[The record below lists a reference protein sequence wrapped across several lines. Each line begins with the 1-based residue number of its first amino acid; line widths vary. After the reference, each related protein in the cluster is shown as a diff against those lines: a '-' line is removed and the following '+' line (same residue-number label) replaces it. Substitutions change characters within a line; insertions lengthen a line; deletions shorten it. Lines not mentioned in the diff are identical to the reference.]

1 MRHKDPELMNRIRDF
16 AEDYY
21 LTEGHSPSTT
31 EIGEAVSI
39 ARGTAYKYLVAMDE
53 QGMISYDG
61 SEILTE
67 KIERIT
73 ATRDAVVYTGSVPC
87 GSPETVEAMIEDY
100 VSLPVSIFG
109 SDEMYILRTRG
120 DSMIEAG
127 IEEGDYVVIKKQ
139 TTADIGDIVVALH
152 DNENTLKTLRY
163 DQKRRKYILHP
174 ENAAMEDIEVDDLT
188 IQGVAKFV
196 IKAL

>member
-1 MRHKDPELMNRIRDF
+1 MRHKDPELMDRIRDF
-16 AEDYY
+16 AEGFY

-31 EIGEAVSI
+31 EIGEAVGI

-53 QGMISYDG
+53 RGMISYDG
-61 SEILTE
+61 TEILTE
-67 KIERIT
+67 KIERLT
-73 ATRDAVVYTGSVPC
+73 ATRGAEVYTGSIPC
-87 GSPETVEAMIEDY
+87 GAPETVEAMVEDY

-120 DSMIEAG
+120 DSMVEAG

-139 TTADIGDIVVALH
+139 STANIGDIVVALH

-163 DQKRRKYILHP
+163 DRKRRKYILHP
-174 ENAAMEDIEVDDLT
+174 ENAEMEDIEVDDLA

-196 IKAL
+196 IKPL

>member
-16 AEDYY
+16 AESYY

-31 EIGEAVSI
+31 EIGEAVGI
-39 ARGTAYKYLVAMDE
+39 ARGTAYKYLVAMNE
-53 QGMISYDG
+53 QGLISYDG
-61 SEILTE
+61 TEILTE
-67 KIERIT
+67 KIERLT
-73 ATRDAVVYTGSVPC
+73 ATRSAEVYTGSIPC
-87 GSPETVEAMIEDY
+87 GAPETVEAMVEDY

-139 TTADIGDIVVALH
+139 PTASIGDIVVALH

-163 DQKRRKYILHP
+163 DQNRRKYILHP
-174 ENAAMEDIEVDDLT
+174 ENADMEDIEVDDL
-188 IQGVAKFV
+188 IVQGVAKFV
-196 IKAL
+196 IKPL

>member
-16 AEDYY
+16 AEGFY

-31 EIGEAVSI
+31 EIGEAVGI

-53 QGMISYDG
+53 RGMISYDG
-61 SEILTE
+61 TEIMTE
-67 KIERIT
+67 KIERLT
-73 ATRDAVVYTGSVPC
+73 ATRGAEVYTGSIPC
-87 GSPETVEAMIEDY
+87 GTPETVEAMVEDY
-100 VSLPVSIFG
+100 VSLPVSIFS

-127 IEEGDYVVIKKQ
+127 LEEGDYGVIKKQ
-139 TTADIGDIVVALH
+139 PTANSGEIVVALH

-163 DQKRRKYILHP
+163 DRKRRKYILHP
-174 ENAAMEDIEVDDLT
+174 ENSEMEDIVVDDLT

-196 IKAL
+196 IKPL